1 MEEKIREY
9 VLKRYP
15 KTFRKIEYI
24 KNYRGQ
30 VIRTKYIDIEP
41 LITIKEK
48 LIEMIQ
54 EEYQNMIKDT
64 VEALRA
70 NKKERLKNVTD
81 IEN

>member
-30 VIRTKYIDIEP
+30 VIRTKYINIEP

-48 LIEMIQ
+48 LIEIRKH
-54 EEYQNMIKDT
+54 KD
-64 VEALRA
+64 ASPIFLSK
-70 NKKERLKNVTD
+70 NILNERV
-81 IEN
+81 